1 MTFEESL
8 AKLENI
14 KTELE
19 NPETSFDEAMKLYN
33 ESVGW
38 TKTCL
43 EILSE
48 CEGKITAVKE
58 QIDGLIEK
66 PLNIKED

>member
-8 AKLENI
+8 AKLESI

>member
-1 MTFEESL
+1 MTFEESF
-8 AKLENI
+8 AKLEGI
-14 KTELE
+14 KAKLE
-19 NPETSFDEAMKLYN
+19 NPETSFDEALKLYN
-33 ESVGW
+33 ESVNW

-48 CEGKITAVKE
+48 CEGSITAIKE
-58 QIDGLIEK
+58 EIDGLIEK